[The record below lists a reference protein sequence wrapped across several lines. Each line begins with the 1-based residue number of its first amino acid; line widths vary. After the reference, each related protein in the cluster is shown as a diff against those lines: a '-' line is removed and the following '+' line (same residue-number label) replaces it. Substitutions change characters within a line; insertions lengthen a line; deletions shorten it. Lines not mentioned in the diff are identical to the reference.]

1 MHQGATIV
9 YIVVDLSIRN
19 TFLIRGSGS
28 AEGCYRVTLIAVT
41 AVALME
47 GKAVDS
53 FGRLYYK
60 GGKAVTVCTVLIAIA
75 ALTSLNCMPRLGA
88 GV

>member
-19 TFLIRGSGS
+19 SIFACGSGR
-28 AEGCYRVTLIAVT
+28 AEGCYRVTLIRIST
-41 AVALME
+41 LTFME
-47 GKAVDS
+47 GKAVNG
-53 FGRLYYK
+53 FTRLNYQS
-60 GGKAVTVCTVLIAIA
+60 GKVVTVRTVLIAIA
-75 ALTSLNCMPRLGA
+75 ALTSMNCMPRLGA